1 MANNTFTLL
10 KRAID
15 KRDISSWQNAS
26 ERLANERKAIEGL
39 LESGG
44 DAYGFT
50 SLFGPLDTIDASDGY
65 QSSLLQWHLIGCPS
79 EIPRR
84 AGDWIS
90 AVKLQQLSLGGS
102 GLSPETYLAIL
113 NRFAG
118 GISYSIDLDASYS
131 SADVVPASWWVHS
144 VLDDSHPIRN
154 NGDLIALI
162 NGNFVSIGLLAYA
175 TERLINCLCTLLAT
189 PATVGFKGYGQTH
202 SQTAI
207 VRSLNIDAASNNR
220 PQQSVLSRDCIPIIS
235 GILQEISRSVEV
247 VSSASTRKSCNPVFK
262 FDSNDVVAISN
273 SSFLDFS
280 AASAS
285 LGLAHATRLAARLLN
300 KVVSTA
306 CVSAA
311 ENDKDNPRWVQYPKV
326 TLGYCIAIEGGEA
339 GPMQMTGS
347 ESGGVED
354 LWDTG
359 LASTNQLLNQLKILD
374 KELSV
379 SLECLSLANLNPKK
393 TLTFDELLSLC
404 EKL

>member
-39 LESGG
+39 LESGS

>member
-262 FDSNDVVAISN
+262 FDSNGVVAISN

-306 CVSAA
+306 CVNAA

>member
-220 PQQSVLSRDCIPIIS
+220 PQQSVLSRDCLPIIS